1 MLQHYSHPEAH
12 NRTGR
17 SFGLAGVDRLSEL
30 SLVTGRTIEWHAH
43 DETEIL
49 CCLRGSLEYEFRERL
64 GVTVTSGCF
73 LVIPKRLEHRLVGG
87 VDAPCR
93 RLSIF
98 LSDKP
103 RTTAHERVF
112 SRSEYRDMLADIL
125 RRRLRPRAV
134 TPHALPDLARIAD
147 LTAKSVLTPRERVE
161 LRLRTA
167 GVLISLAAERPPEAA
182 KPQVR
187 LIDEATRW
195 LEEHYAGKVTLGQLT
210 AFMGYSPSRLCE
222 LFKARTG
229 LPPLEWLIRL
239 RIEKACALLKNER
252 LSVIETA
259 RRVGFDN
266 PSFFSRVFHRRIGL
280 SPTAFRTQHTQ
291 TQ

>member
-1 MLQHYSHPEAH
+1 MIQHYSHPEAH

-17 SFGLAGVDRLSEL
+17 SFGLTGVDRLSEL

-43 DETEIL
+43 DETELI
-49 CCLRGSLEYEFRERL
+49 CCLRGSLEYEFRDRL

-73 LVIPKRLEHRLVGG
+73 LVIPKRLQHRLVGG

-93 RLSIF
+93 RLSVF
-98 LSDKP
+98 LSDRP
-103 RTTAHERVF
+103 CTTTHEQVF
-112 SRSEYRDMLADIL
+112 SRGEYRNLLADIL
-125 RRRLRPRAV
+125 HRRLCPRAI
-134 TPHALPDLARIAD
+134 PHHTLPDLTRVAD
-147 LTAKSVLTPRERVE
+147 LTAKSALMPRERVE

-167 GVLISLAAERPPEAA
+167 SALLSLAAERPPEVV

-195 LEEHYAGKVTLGQLT
+195 LEDHYAEKVTLGQLT

-229 LPPLEWLIRL
+229 LPPLEWLIRF
-239 RIEKACALLKNER
+239 RIEKACAFLKDEK
-252 LSVIETA
+252 LTVIETA
-259 RRVGFDN
+259 KRVGFNN

-280 SPTAFRTQHTQ
+280 SPTAFRTQHATP
-291 TQ
+291 